1 MEAGSHGEVQLEN
14 EQFRVTKWTIDP
26 GGEIPMH
33 RHDHDYVVVPLVT
46 NIMHVTTAEGL
57 ESVAELITGQSYT
70 RPAGS
75 EHLVQN
81 RGAHDAIEFIEV
93 ERLS

>member
-33 RHDHDYVVVPLVT
+33 RHDHDYVVVHSSPT
-46 NIMHVTTAEGL
+46 SCT
-57 ESVAELITGQSYT
+57 S
-70 RPAGS
+70 RPPKAWGPS
-75 EHLVQN
+75 
-81 RGAHDAIEFIEV
+81 
-93 ERLS
+93 LSS